1 MPRPQ
6 GVDSDADAS
15 ASDEDES
22 GSASGSTVS
31 GLITVMEIQTK
42 VYSQW
47 IDVCDNGMCYL
58 KMIVIEITEM
68 IEMIL
73 IF

>member
-1 MPRPQ
+1 MILKIAVQEVCHGHHIDEHFQRQLPRPQ

-31 GLITVMEIQTK
+31 GLISHSRGAV
-42 VYSQW
+42 
-47 IDVCDNGMCYL
+47 D
-58 KMIVIEITEM
+58 IVAANLFI
-68 IEMIL
+68 
-73 IF
+73 